1 MNLSLYNYSLCITLT
16 LILFFGLDMLF
27 ARVPE
32 KKNFSNFLLSR
43 RMMGVALLIL
53 AANYSAHFFFG
64 LRLKVLNVTILVN
77 MTTYFLCYWLFS
89 SALMTLLVENY
100 VTRRRTVLHLS
111 LWLAYSA
118 LAAAEFL
125 LPVGIRVWATRVLAA
140 VLVIYGLFLAIRLL
154 RTYRRAIRLFENTHS
169 DDIGAYIRWLSIFT
183 YWAAAFGISC
193 ALLTFLPDK
202 YVFLWVFAAVPF
214 YIYLYCCYKNYLFF
228 HEQVKTAFREDA
240 GIMEI
245 DSEIPQIPEAQGRVE
260 DAKARPDYY
269 SDIAQRIEPW
279 MESEGY
285 CKPGLTLNEL
295 SLQFCTNR
303 TYLSEYINT
312 VYQKNFRDWITDL
325 RLESAKRLMMKNPNL
340 KVQEISEQAGFLSLS
355 HFSRT
360 FREKEGCSPAKWR
373 KDYSEQ

>member
-125 LPVGIRVWATRVLAA
+125 LPAGIRVWATRVLAA
-140 VLVIYGLFLAIRLL
+140 VLVIYGLFLAIRML

-169 DDIGAYIRWLSIFT
+169 DDIGAYIRWLSVFT
-183 YWAAAFGISC
+183 YWAAGFGVSC
-193 ALLTFLPDK
+193 ALLTFLPYE
-202 YVFLWVFAAVPF
+202 YVFLWTLAAVPF

-228 HEQVKTAFREDA
+228 YEQVETAIREDEVMMQA
-240 GIMEI
+240 GL
-245 DSEIPQIPEAQGRVE
+245 DDQAVPEVSDGAG
-260 DAKARPDYY
+260 KAVPVYF
-269 SDIAQRIEPW
+269 SDIAQRMDVWIKD
-279 MESEGY
+279 EGY
-285 CKPGLTLNEL
+285 RKPGLTLSEL
-295 SLQFCTNR
+295 AAQFYTNR

-312 VYQKNFRDWITDL
+312 EYRKNFRDWITDL
-325 RLESAKRLMMKNPNL
+325 RIGSAKRLMLNNPGM
-340 KVQEISEQAGFLSLS
+340 KVQDVSDQAGFLSLS
-355 HFSRT
+355 HFSRI
-360 FREKEGCSPAKWR
+360 FREKEGCTPAKWR
-373 KDYSEQ
+373 NDGAAE

>member
-1 MNLSLYNYSLCITLT
+1 MT

-125 LPVGIRVWATRVLAA
+125 LPAGIRVWATRVLAA

-169 DDIGAYIRWLSIFT
+169 DDIGAYIR
-183 YWAAAFGISC
+183 
-193 ALLTFLPDK
+193 
-202 YVFLWVFAAVPF
+202 
-214 YIYLYCCYKNYLFF
+214 
-228 HEQVKTAFREDA
+228 
-240 GIMEI
+240 
-245 DSEIPQIPEAQGRVE
+245 
-260 DAKARPDYY
+260 
-269 SDIAQRIEPW
+269 
-279 MESEGY
+279 
-285 CKPGLTLNEL
+285 
-295 SLQFCTNR
+295 
-303 TYLSEYINT
+303 
-312 VYQKNFRDWITDL
+312 
-325 RLESAKRLMMKNPNL
+325 
-340 KVQEISEQAGFLSLS
+340 
-355 HFSRT
+355 
-360 FREKEGCSPAKWR
+360 
-373 KDYSEQ
+373 

>member
-202 YVFLWVFAAVPF
+202 YVFLWVFAAAPF
-214 YIYLYCCYKNYLFF
+214 YIYLYVSYQNYMLFYETVECAIESDPGSDLPATETF
-228 HEQVKTAFREDA
+228 
-240 GIMEI
+240 
-245 DSEIPQIPEAQGRVE
+245 SCNPEMQRLVQEWVE
-260 DAKARPDYY
+260 A
-269 SDIAQRIEPW
+269 
-279 MESEGY
+279 EGY
-285 CKPGLTLNEL
+285 LKPGLTIADL
-295 SLQFCTNR
+295 SKTLYTNR
-303 TYLSEYINT
+303 TYLSAFINQT
-312 VYQKNFRDWITDL
+312 YKITFREWICGM
-325 RLESAKRLMMKNPNL
+325 RIGYAKRALLENPDRSIA
-340 KVQEISEQAGFLSLS
+340 EIAEKSGFLSVS
-355 HFSRT
+355 NFNAS
-360 FREKEGCSPAKWR
+360 FKEREGMTPTKWR
-373 KDYSEQ
+373 ISNLSVRQKNADLTK

>member
-64 LRLKVLNVTILVN
+64 LRLKALNVTILVN

-140 VLVIYGLFLAIRLL
+140 VLVIYGLFLAIRML

-169 DDIGAYIRWLSIFT
+169 DDIGAYIRWLSVFT
-183 YWAAAFGISC
+183 YWAAGFGVSC
-193 ALLTFLPDK
+193 ALLTFLPYE
-202 YVFLWVFAAVPF
+202 YVFLWTLAAVPF

-228 HEQVKTAFREDA
+228 HEQVETAIREDEDMMHA
-240 GIMEI
+240 GL
-245 DSEIPQIPEAQGRVE
+245 DDQAVPEVSDGAG
-260 DAKARPDYY
+260 KAVPVYF
-269 SDIAQRIEPW
+269 SDIAQRMDIW
-279 MESEGY
+279 IKDEGY
-285 CKPGLTLNEL
+285 RKPGLTLSEL
-295 SLQFCTNR
+295 ATQFCTNR

-312 VYQKNFRDWITDL
+312 VYRKNFRDWITDL
-325 RLESAKRLMMKNPNL
+325 RIGSAKRLMLNNPGM
-340 KVQEISEQAGFLSLS
+340 KVQDVSDQAGFLSLS
-355 HFSRT
+355 HFSRI
-360 FREKEGCSPAKWR
+360 FREKEGCTPAKWR
-373 KDYSEQ
+373 NDGAAE